1 MQGPDARRCTC
12 DAHGTRDE
20 HARRPRPILRR
31 VLRFAIASFLVAFGF
46 AACSHKAAVGL
57 EVTQFRHA
65 AAGGVLLNE
74 PLVVHFSQNLDPR
87 SITRR
92 SVRVV
97 DERGLEIDGAL
108 EVVGRRLSFEP
119 ALPIDRALATGSFRA
134 GAAYTLEL
142 LGFPRVDALRGRD
155 GAPLSRT
162 FRARFETADA
172 ASGLPFLDDAPDR
185 AALLSIEDPRTE
197 AGSPWVL
204 VCDQALDPRTVNDDL
219 FVLVPRSRPERIRV
233 RSRLVENV
241 AGRARVELMPVDA
254 AGVPLLLAVGEHAL
268 LADSA
273 AAALRDLGGSP
284 VPIPWTALRLGAAL
298 LVEPVRP
305 PPAGPRFL
313 ESFTSS
319 QLATP
324 RAVAGAVG
332 EARWEGDGRVRL
344 RFPVSA
350 GDGSDGPLELRDAA
364 DRRAWN
370 ATSLIVPS
378 DAQVDL
384 PSDGIVVVAAQGLLE
399 IDGRI
404 VRRVQ
409 TGDARRRDGE
419 APQEWLRRFDRS
431 PEFGVGR
438 IRFAEGESLSAF
450 VERARAGGPPITIF
464 VAGGDIVVR
473 GEIDAD
479 GPCVLV
485 AGGRVRVP
493 GRVVASEAWF
503 SEPYSRSSVI
513 AWTETL
519 PIEIDEPHE
528 NPLATEQTWSI
539 LSGPIGAG
547 GALRRWRAARVLG
560 HPQPGTTDRASE
572 RAMGAPLGR
581 FDVRFLG
588 TRRTSD
594 GQSVDIGP
602 VADVRLLEDCE
613 TLRLL
618 VDLTVPA
625 RGEQPMPWDPPW
637 LDEVELIWE

>member
-1 MQGPDARRCTC
+1 M
-12 DAHGTRDE
+12 
-20 HARRPRPILRR
+20 
-31 VLRFAIASFLVAFGF
+31 
-46 AACSHKAAVGL
+46 
-57 EVTQFRHA
+57 
-65 AAGGVLLNE
+65 LLNE

-87 SITRR
+87 SITQRT
-92 SVRVV
+92 VRVV
-97 DERGLEIDGAL
+97 DERGNEVDGAL

-134 GAAYTLEL
+134 GSAYTLEL

-162 FRARFETADA
+162 FRARFSTADA
-172 ASGLPFLDDAPDR
+172 ESERPFLDDAPDR
-185 AALLSIEDPRTE
+185 AALLSFEDTRAE
-197 AGSPWVL
+197 AGAPWAL

-219 FVLVPRSRPERIRV
+219 FVLVPRSRLERIRV

-241 AGRARVELMPVDA
+241 AGRARIELMPVDA
-254 AGVPLLLAVGEHAL
+254 AGVPLLLGIGEHSL
-268 LADSA
+268 LADSGA
-273 AAALRDLGGSP
+273 ASLRDLGGSQ
-284 VPIPWTALRLGAAL
+284 VPIPWLALPLGAL
-298 LVEPVRP
+298 LVVEPVRP

-344 RFPVSA
+344 RFPASA
-350 GDGSDGPLELRDAA
+350 GDGSDGPLELRTSAE
-364 DRRAWN
+364 RSSWN
-370 ATSLIVPS
+370 ATSLVVPA
-378 DAQVDL
+378 DAVVEL
-384 PSDGIVVVAAQGLLE
+384 PSTGCVVVAAQGTLE
-399 IDGRI
+399 IDGQV

-409 TGDARRRDGE
+409 TGEAGRRDGE

-431 PEFGVGR
+431 PDFGVGR
-438 IRFAEGESLSAF
+438 IRFEVGESLSAF
-450 VERARAGGPPITIF
+450 VERARADERPITIF

-493 GRVVASEAWF
+493 GRVVASEAWL
-503 SEPYSRSSVI
+503 SEPHSRSSVI
-513 AWTETL
+513 ASIKTL
-519 PIEIDEPHE
+519 PIEIDEPDE

-539 LSGPIGAG
+539 VSGPIGAG

-560 HPQPGTTDRASE
+560 HPLPSATGGTSGADGLGT
-572 RAMGAPLGR
+572 GAPQGR
-581 FDVRFLG
+581 FDVRYLG

-625 RGEQPMPWDPPW
+625 RGEQPTPWDPPW
-637 LDEVELIWE
+637 LDEVELVWE

>member
-1 MQGPDARRCTC
+1 MCGVRAGLFRERG
-12 DAHGTRDE
+12 AGRTRDE
-20 HARRPRPILRR
+20 QAGRSRPILRH
-31 VLRFAIASFLVAFGF
+31 VLRSALVCILVTCGL
-46 AACSHKAAVGL
+46 AACSRKAAQAL

-92 SVRVV
+92 TVRVV
-97 DERGLEIDGAL
+97 DERGHEVDGAL

-119 ALPIDRALATGSFRA
+119 ALPIDRALATGSFGA
-134 GAAYTLEL
+134 GAVYTLEL
-142 LGFPRVDALRGRD
+142 LGFPRVDALRSRD

-172 ASGLPFLDDAPDR
+172 ASELPFLDDAPDR
-185 AALLSIEDPRTE
+185 AALLSIENTRTE
-197 AGSPWVL
+197 AGAPWVL

-219 FVLVPRSRPERIRV
+219 FVLVPLSRLERIRV
-233 RSRLVENV
+233 RARLVENV
-241 AGRARVELMPVDA
+241 AGRARIELMPVDA
-254 AGVPLLLAVGEHAL
+254 AGVPVLLTVGEHRL
-268 LADSA
+268 LADRG
-273 AAALRDLGGSP
+273 AAALCDLGGSR
-284 VPIPWTALRLGAAL
+284 VPIPWIALPTGAAL
-298 LVEPVRP
+298 VVEPVSP

-324 RAVAGAVG
+324 RAVEGAVG

-344 RFPVSA
+344 RFPKSA
-350 GDGSDGPLELRDAA
+350 GDGSDGPLVLESAGERSS
-364 DRRAWN
+364 WN
-370 ATSLIVPS
+370 ATSLVVPT
-378 DAQVDL
+378 DAVVEL
-384 PSDGIVVVAAQGLLE
+384 PGTGIVVVAAQGALE

-438 IRFAEGESLSAF
+438 IRFEAGESLSAF
-450 VERARAGGPPITIF
+450 VDRSRTGGPPITIF

-519 PIEIDEPHE
+519 PIEIDEPKE

-539 LSGPIGAG
+539 ISGPIGAG

-560 HPQPGTTDRASE
+560 HPQQGASV
-572 RAMGAPLGR
+572 AAGDPIGR
-581 FDVRFLG
+581 FDVRYLG

-618 VDLTVPA
+618 VDLTVSA
-625 RGEQPMPWDPPW
+625 RSDKSKAWDPPW
-637 LDEVELIWE
+637 LDEVELVWE